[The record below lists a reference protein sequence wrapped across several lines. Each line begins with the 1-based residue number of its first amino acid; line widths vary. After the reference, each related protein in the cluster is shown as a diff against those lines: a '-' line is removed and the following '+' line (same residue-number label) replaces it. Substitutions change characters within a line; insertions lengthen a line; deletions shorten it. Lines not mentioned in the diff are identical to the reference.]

1 MKIKKEHLILIF
13 IFLTGLIFRV
23 IVYGNEILIQS
34 DAPYFSRLGKNLIE
48 YGRYVFGENYNIGL
62 FFPPGYPLF
71 VGITNLFINDLFIS
85 AKLVSLSASL
95 ITIFLFYII
104 GKRLY
109 GSEAGLFAAFAYALH
124 PLILK
129 FSVYGST
136 EALFFC
142 FLFLSIYLFMV
153 LVNRDGFFIY
163 ILLGISIAISYLI
176 RPEGLFLLLLPLLY
190 LFSSNPLK
198 NKGRLLKISFMCLIF
213 ILIISPYV
221 FFLKNSTGKY
231 TLTGKIDHIAFLGE
245 LSGGREFSKA
255 IADPQDPSA
264 KTGRLLNDKKTQ
276 LRAFDRKTNFINYIL
291 KDPFSLAGRY
301 QKNVLQ
307 EIKIL
312 IKLLMPVMLPLFF
325 VFFRKDLFSKRIR
338 LIFILFPVLYFVI
351 YPLFLI
357 LERHSLLI
365 VLFLILFSSGGFV
378 NSPLTFFNLLDF
390 YDIKKNK
397 FTVLLGKNIKCII
410 IIVFILSGLSYYK
423 FTNFGKIP
431 MPVEHIKAGYFL
443 KNNVSSEYEKI
454 NVMSVRNWV
463 SFYSDSRFT
472 MLPDANS
479 NDVINFAK
487 LYNVDYI
494 AISERYLSAW
504 DNYDE
509 LIQMDKHSDEVELI
523 YEDSSEKAI
532 KLFKVIY

>member
-34 DAPYFSRLGKNLIE
+34 DTPYFSRLGKNLIE
-48 YGRYVFGENYNIGL
+48 YGNYVFGENYNIGL

-109 GSEAGLFAAFAYALH
+109 GNEAGLFAAFAYALH

-129 FSVYGST
+129 FSVYGTT

-142 FLFLSIYLFMV
+142 FLFLSIYLFIV
-153 LVNRDGFFIY
+153 SVNKDGFFVY
-163 ILLGISIAISYLI
+163 TLLGISIAMSYLT
-176 RPEGLFLLLLPLLY
+176 RPEGLLLLLLPFIY

-198 NKGRLLKISFMCLIF
+198 NKARILKISFMFLIF

-221 FFLKNSTGKY
+221 LFIKNSTGEF
-231 TLTGKIDHIAFLGE
+231 TITGKMDHIAFLGE
-245 LSGGREFSKA
+245 VIGGREFSR
-255 IADPQDPSA
+255 IMADPQDPTA
-264 KTGRLLNDKKTQ
+264 KTGRSLNDEKTQ
-276 LRAFDRKTNFINYIL
+276 LRAFEAKTNFINYIF
-291 KDPFSLAGRY
+291 KDPFSLIGRY
-301 QKNVLQ
+301 QRNVLQ

-312 IKLLMPVMLPLFF
+312 IKLLIPIMLPLFF
-325 VFFRKDLFSKRIR
+325 VFFRKDLFNKRIR
-338 LIFILFPVLYFVI
+338 LIFVLLPVLYFAI
-351 YPLFLI
+351 YPLFFI

-365 VLFLILFSSGGFV
+365 VLFLMLFSSGGFV
-378 NSPLTFFNLLDF
+378 NSTTAFFNLLDF
-390 YDIKKNK
+390 YEIKKNK
-397 FTVLLGKNIKCII
+397 FTVLLGRNIKCII

-431 MPVEHIKAGYFL
+431 MPAEHARAGYFL
-443 KNNVSSEYEKI
+443 KKNVSSEYEKI

-504 DNYDE
+504 DYYDE
-509 LIQMDKHSDEVELI
+509 LIQMDKHSSEVELI
-523 YEDSSEKAI
+523 YEVSSEKVI

>member
-1 MKIKKEHLILIF
+1 MKIKKEHLMLIF
-13 IFLTGLIFRV
+13 IFLSGLIFRV
-23 IVYGNEILIQS
+23 IVYRNEILIQS
-34 DAPYFSRLGKNLIE
+34 DTPYFSRLGKNLIE
-48 YGRYVFGENYNIGL
+48 YGNYVFGENFNIGL

-71 VGITNLFINDLFIS
+71 IGIMNLFINDLFVS

-104 GKRLY
+104 GKKLY
-109 GSEAGLFAAFAYALH
+109 GNEAGLFAAFAYALH

-129 FSVYGST
+129 FSVYGTT
-136 EALFFC
+136 EALFFF
-142 FLFLSIYLFMV
+142 FLFLSIYLFIV
-153 LVNRDGFFIY
+153 LVKRDSFFIY
-163 ILLGISIAISYLI
+163 TLLGISIAMSYLT
-176 RPEGLFLLLLPLLY
+176 RPEGLLLLLLPFIY

-198 NKGRLLKISFMCLIF
+198 NKGRLLKISFMLLIF

-221 FFLKNSTGKY
+221 FFLKNSTGKF
-231 TLTGKIDHIAFLGE
+231 TLTGKTDHIAFLGE
-245 LSGGREFSKA
+245 LSAGREFPK
-255 IADPQDPSA
+255 IMADPQASSA
-264 KTGRLLNDKKTQ
+264 KIGSLLNEEKNQ
-276 LRAFDRKTNFINYIL
+276 LRAFERKTNFINYIF
-291 KDPFSLAGRY
+291 KDPFSLIGRY

-312 IKLLMPVMLPLFF
+312 IKLLMPIMLPLFF
-325 VFFRKDLFSKRIR
+325 VFFRKDLFNKRIR
-338 LIFILFPVLYFVI
+338 LIFILFPVLYFAV
-351 YPLFLI
+351 YPLFFI

-378 NSPLTFFNLLDF
+378 SSTPVFFNLLDF
-390 YDIKKNK
+390 YEIKKNK
-397 FTVLLGKNIKCII
+397 FTMLLGKNIKYII
-410 IIVFILSGLSYYK
+410 VIVFILSGFSYYQ

-431 MPVEHIKAGYFL
+431 LPVEHVKAGYFL

-454 NVMSVRNWV
+454 NVMAVRNWV

-472 MLPDANS
+472 MLPYANT

-504 DNYDE
+504 DYYDE

-523 YEDSSEKAI
+523 FEDSSEKTI